1 MRNAIIFYEIQT
13 GDAATC
19 PCKRQTDMN
28 RHKWN
33 EIAWARQVLG
43 LPEEVTRKEIQA
55 AYRRK
60 GRKLH
65 PDTAAVHSDGMTELN
80 RAYRLLMDYVDA
92 YKIHLS
98 PSEAGMN
105 DEDWWM
111 YHFGQDPV
119 WGGDKNEK
127 GE

>member
-1 MRNAIIFYEIQT
+1 
-13 GDAATC
+13 
-19 PCKRQTDMN
+19 MN
-28 RHKWN
+28 GHKWN
-33 EIAWARQVLG
+33 EIAWARRILE

-65 PDTAAVHSDGMTELN
+65 PDAATGRDSAEMVDLN
-80 RAYRLLMDYVDA
+80 RAYSLLMNYVDS
-92 YKIHLS
+92 YKIHLT

-119 WGGDKNEK
+119 WVGDKKEK
-127 GE
+127 GD